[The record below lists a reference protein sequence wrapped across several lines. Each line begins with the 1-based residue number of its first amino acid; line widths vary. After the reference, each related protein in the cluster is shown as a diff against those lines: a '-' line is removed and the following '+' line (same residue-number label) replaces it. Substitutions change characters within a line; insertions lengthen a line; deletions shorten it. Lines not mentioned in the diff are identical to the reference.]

1 MEMARVQTI
10 LGPDW
15 NRRFNCADDADGA
28 DAKWPVPRERW
39 RISREWRQKGE
50 FSPEPSGSQSRV
62 RLAAQVEC
70 GLPANADHR

>member
-1 MEMARVQTI
+1 MLTVLTQNS
-10 LGPDW
+10 GF
-15 NRRFNCADDADGA
+15 RRSAGC
-28 DAKWPVPRERW
+28 
-39 RISREWRQKGE
+39 ISREWRQKGE